1 MIGGS
6 KEKAETTVDTGI
18 ARDKAALILWGMIR
32 RQRDKGQLG
41 YGGRCHG

>member
-6 KEKAETTVDTGI
+6 EEKAETMVDNGI
-18 ARDKAALILWGMIR
+18 ARDKAALILWGRIR
-32 RQRDKGQLG
+32 RHRDKGQLG